1 MLAGWTHMAKQ
12 IHTGIGVEWRAGKD
26 RQSRIVN
33 RLLVV
38 VHSVHSMSDEAAY
51 WQHIRVAR
59 LKYSRRRVGDKN
71 MSDFRTCRDY
81 LVLFKV
87 NCP

>member
-1 MLAGWTHMAKQ
+1 MAKQ

-38 VHSVHSMSDEAAY
+38 VHSVHSMSDEAAILAA
-51 WQHIRVAR
+51 HGDVPVAIANR
-59 LKYSRRRVGDKN
+59 LLVGL
-71 MSDFRTCRDY
+71 RA
-81 LVLFKV
+81 
-87 NCP
+87 

>member
-38 VHSVHSMSDEAAY
+38 VHSVHSMSDEAAILAA
-51 WQHIRVAR
+51 HGDVPVAIANR
-59 LKYSRRRVGDKN
+59 LLVGL
-71 MSDFRTCRDY
+71 RA
-81 LVLFKV
+81 
-87 NCP
+87 